1 MPPKFIREKPDKNN
15 FEFIWL
21 YDKQRKDYYAYHNK
35 SIRGVLVNGKVKI
48 YDKGNHQNKG
58 HYNIKTQK
66 IFINPTLKGY
76 EKFKW
81 NIHEK
86 IHKFINT
93 KINNKFGK
101 YLNLIWDLVDNDIGL
116 IAFYL
121 KNFKCEQNNNYG
133 GGTTSV
139 STVTRYFYR
148 VKAPHTNIDPSQPIL
163 CYDAY
168 GELVYTVPP
177 YYSNMDYA
185 NGILDVPGSEKNT
198 TIESVATAT
207 YYVLYSTSDLIIDYD
222 NAKFYVKKSLVKS
235 TATTKVTATYEYL
248 TVITPFADIAKVIDG
263 NFDTQVQTVF
273 YAEPPTGYN
282 YAILDFGS
290 IKTIQALDIVAG
302 YFKPDQY
309 RKFDVSFKMSLQ
321 YSLDGTNFY
330 EISDDCHNVDFT
342 GGSSV
347 SFEEDKLG
355 TDFQCRYLKMVL
367 ENVDKIDYSSQQIIV
382 SDDNRDSLYTA
393 GLISSDTDNGTV
405 IVIRD
410 GIYVVAFTELEAYD
424 NITIKSEAKLIP
436 TTYLTTSPSYES
448 GFYESGE
455 SGQIWESGGFS
466 INVQNTHGFTS
477 SGNAYIK
484 NSDGTFDVFHYDSIT
499 NTSFESCS
507 GLDSEHLSGDM
518 VVQELEGDLT
528 LYDYDQLLPKL
539 KDRVYKLDKTNDS
552 NLYSVSQ
559 TNYVAKET
567 LKEFIKNHSKINVE
581 LLYSPFLSVGDTILV
596 ESTYNGVSRNYFVES
611 VENSDNMTHLVLAS
625 FPS

>member
-1 MPPKFIREKPDKNN
+1 MPPKFIREKHDKNN

-21 YDKQRKDYYAYHNK
+21 YDKVKRDYFAYHNK
-35 SIRGVLVNGKVKI
+35 SIRGVLINGKVKI
-48 YDKGNHQNKG
+48 YDKGKYQTKG
-58 HYNIKTQK
+58 YYNMKTQK
-66 IFINPTLKGY
+66 IFVNPTLKGY

-81 NIHEK
+81 TIHEK
-86 IHKFINT
+86 IHKFINK
-93 KINNKFGK
+93 KINNKLAK
-101 YLNLIWDLVDNDIGL
+101 YINLLWDLLDNDINT
-116 IAFYL
+116 IPIYL
-121 KNFKCEQNNNYG
+121 RNFKFETNNNF
-133 GGTTSV
+133 GGTPTV
-139 STVTRYFYR
+139 NTVTKYAYR
-148 VKAPHTNIDPSQPIL
+148 IKACHSNIDPNQPIL

-177 YYSNMDYA
+177 YYANMDYA
-185 NGILDVPGSEKNT
+185 NGILNVPGTEKNT

-222 NAKFYVKKSLVKS
+222 NAKFYVNKSLVKS
-235 TATTKVTATYEYL
+235 TANTKVTATYEYL

-321 YSLDGTNFY
+321 YSLNGTNFY
-330 EISDDCHNVDFT
+330 EISDDCHNVEFN

-355 TDFQCRYLKMVL
+355 TDFQCRYLKLVL
-367 ENVDKIDYSSQQIIV
+367 ENVDKIDYSSQKITV

-393 GLISSDTDNGTV
+393 GLISSDTDNGTI

-424 NITIKSEAKLIP
+424 NITIKSESKLIP
-436 TTYLTTSPSYES
+436 TTYLTTSPNYES

-499 NTSFESCS
+499 DTSFESCS
-507 GLDSEHLSGDM
+507 GLDSEHLIGDM

-552 NLYSVSQ
+552 NLYSVS
-559 TNYVAKET
+559 
-567 LKEFIKNHSKINVE
+567 
-581 LLYSPFLSVGDTILV
+581 
-596 ESTYNGVSRNYFVES
+596 
-611 VENSDNMTHLVLAS
+611 
-625 FPS
+625 